1 MAVSDMQSVQLIRLE
16 HKGESSGHTRVLYC
30 NPGDGL
36 VHV

>member
-1 MAVSDMQSVQLIRLE
+1 MAVSDMQSLQLIRLG
-16 HKGESSGHTRVLYC
+16 HKGVSSGHTRALYC